1 MLVNNSISILDG
13 INDFIKKSENVTLY
27 SAYIKTNVIELINF
41 DSKIKQI
48 IVRWQLIDLVNDI
61 SDLTLYQYC
70 KENKIILYRNSNI
83 HLKVIKNE
91 KNILLYG
98 SANYTNKGLGLAFNS
113 NNELNG
119 IEVSASFNTLLYLNK
134 IINESELVDYSLFN
148 EISKKVALYKEKIVK
163 IEELSTNKTE
173 KDYLLLSQLP
183 MSTSVDLLFK
193 IIKGQINNNELETSC
208 AIHDINLY
216 NIDLD
221 ADYDSYI
228 SNLKNAFNNH
238 PFVKEFKYFVM
249 NCDDQSVRYGGV
261 VDWLQKN
268 TTTVPTPRSWEL
280 KKDQI
285 VNTLYE
291 WVCFFDKSFT
301 WDIPGGHS
309 QVISFKE
316 IK

>member
-27 SAYIKTNVIELINF
+27 SAYIKTNVIELINV

-61 SDLTLYQYC
+61 SDLSLYQYC
-70 KENKIILYRNSNI
+70 KQNNIILYRNSKI

-98 SANYTNKGLGLAFNS
+98 SANYTNKGLGLALNS

-134 IINESELVDYSLFN
+134 IINESELIDDSLFN
-148 EISKKVALYKEKIVK
+148 EISKKVELYKEKNIQ
-163 IEELSTNKTE
+163 IEELSTNKTK

-183 MSTSVDLLFK
+183 MTTTVNSLFK
-193 IIKGQINNNELETSC
+193 IIKGQTNNNEFETSC

-216 NIDLD
+216 DINIED
-221 ADYDSYI
+221 DYDSYI

-238 PFVKEFKYFVM
+238 LFVKEFKQFVI
-249 NCDDQSVRYGGV
+249 NSESQSVSYGGV

-285 VNTLYE
+285 VNILYE
-291 WVCFFDKSFT
+291 WVCFFDQSFT
-301 WDIPGGHS
+301 WDTPGGHS
-309 QVISFKE
+309 QVISYKE